1 MIALLR
7 GKVISETFTEIIMDV
22 HGVGYQVFIPMS
34 TYEKLPHDAA
44 KEFTLLTY
52 MQVREDDITLFGFAT
67 PAEKQIFELLI
78 TVNGIGAKSAVSILS
93 CMNIGSLCNAIM
105 NGDVKVLKKISGV
118 GPKSAERMIVE
129 LRDKVAKLSLD
140 GVDGVAG
147 ASSASSALPPAAEE
161 ALLALEQLGFQAGK
175 CRKIVEKIL
184 GELPEKEASTENIIR
199 MTLRNL
205 NGG

>member
-1 MIALLR
+1 MIASLR
-7 GKVISETFTEIIMDV
+7 GKIISETFTEVIMDV
-22 HGVGYQVFIPMS
+22 QGVGYRVFIPMS
-34 TYEKLPHDAA
+34 TYEKLPHDPE

-52 MQVREDDITLFGFAT
+52 LQVREDDMTLFGFAT
-67 PAEKQIFELLI
+67 PAEKQVFELLI

-93 CMNIGSLCNAIM
+93 CMNIGSLCEAII

-129 LRDKVAKLSLD
+129 LRDKVAKLDPGSSF
-140 GVDGVAG
+140 GTPGT
-147 ASSASSALPPAAEE
+147 SSASSLPPAGEE
-161 ALLALEQLGFQAGK
+161 ALLALEQLGFQASK
-175 CRKIVEKIL
+175 CRKVVEKIVA
-184 GELPEKEASTENIIR
+184 ELPEKEASTENIIR

>member
-1 MIALLR
+1 MIASLR
-7 GKVISETFTEIIMDV
+7 GKIISETFTEVIMDV
-22 HGVGYQVFIPMS
+22 QGVGYRVFIPMS
-34 TYEKLPHDAA
+34 TYEKLPHDPA

-52 MQVREDDITLFGFAT
+52 LQVREDDMTLFGFAT
-67 PAEKQIFELLI
+67 PAEKQVFELLI

-93 CMNIGSLCNAIM
+93 CMNIGSLCEAII

-129 LRDKVAKLSLD
+129 LRDKVAKLSPESSFSAP
-140 GVDGVAG
+140 GG
-147 ASSASSALPPAAEE
+147 ASSSLPPAAEE
-161 ALLALEQLGFQAGK
+161 ALLALEQLGFQASK
-175 CRKIVEKIL
+175 CRKVVEKIVAD
-184 GELPEKEASTENIIR
+184 LPEKETSTENIIR